1 MWASLVPSSRRY
13 HREPLI
19 GWSTARLWQ
28 IAARAARDT
37 RERHDPKFE
46 VQGSTF
52 RKPRTSDREPSLVPY
67 ARRFLL
73 PLLHIRI
80 MWAKEN
86 GMALSGHVVGLL
98 KEYMRD
104 LVEQAKQE
112 TAAHASFGFSDA
124 PYRADQALLD
134 LLAILDDRI
143 ESEGVQVGLPDG
155 FLHQMWGLCNDARA
169 QVTERVWLDMN
180 SSDQP
185 SSKARVRELTYR
197 ALLAVIETSG

>member
-1 MWASLVPSSRRY
+1 
-13 HREPLI
+13 
-19 GWSTARLWQ
+19 
-28 IAARAARDT
+28 
-37 RERHDPKFE
+37 
-46 VQGSTF
+46 
-52 RKPRTSDREPSLVPY
+52 
-67 ARRFLL
+67 
-73 PLLHIRI
+73 
-80 MWAKEN
+80 
-86 GMALSGHVVGLL
+86 MALSGHVVGLL

-124 PYRADQALLD
+124 PYRADQALSD

-143 ESEGVQVGLPDG
+143 ESEGVQVGLPDV

-185 SSKARVRELTYR
+185 SSKARVRELNYR
-197 ALLAVIETSG
+197 ALMAVLETSG